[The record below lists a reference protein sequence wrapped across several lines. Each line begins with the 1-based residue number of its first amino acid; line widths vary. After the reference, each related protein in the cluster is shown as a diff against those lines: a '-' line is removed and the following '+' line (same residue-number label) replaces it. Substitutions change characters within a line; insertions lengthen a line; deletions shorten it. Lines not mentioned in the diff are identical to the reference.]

1 MMGTYRLKEVEAV
14 TKPKKPAKQNTKAEA
29 PAKLD
34 AKKDAQLKARL
45 ERIKAREGDRGK
57 GPRLEIEPGEDGVI
71 KSKMP
76 DNDLE
81 NALSF
86 FDLAG
91 TANPVFAEHLMG
103 QMIDY
108 ATCLKQNPDA
118 KEKAANALLGAVHG
132 MAPNDE
138 AEAMLICQM
147 AACQGYAMELM
158 TRAAHTGTLLVAESV
173 VNMAN
178 KLMRTYTSQM
188 QTLARYRGKTSQQKV
203 IVEHV
208 NVEAGGQ
215 AVVGAV
221 QAGGRGDSR

>member
-1 MMGTYRLKEVEAV
+1 MA
-14 TKPKKPAKQNTKAEA
+14 KPKKPAKQKTKAEA

-34 AKKDAQLKARL
+34 AKNDAKLKAQI

-57 GPRLEIEPGEDGVI
+57 GPRLELEPCEDGVI
-71 KSKMP
+71 GSKIP

-81 NALSF
+81 NALAL

-91 TANPVFAEHLMG
+91 TANLAFAEHLMG
-103 QMIDY
+103 QIVSF
-108 ATCLKQNPDA
+108 AINLEQKPGKNQ
-118 KEKAANALLGAVHG
+118 KAVNAIMGAVHG
-132 MAPNDE
+132 LAPNDE
-138 AEAMLICQM
+138 AEAMLISQM
-147 AACQGYAMELM
+147 AVCQGYAMELM
-158 TRAAHTGTLLVAESV
+158 TRAAHTDTLVVAESV

-178 KLMRTYTSQM
+178 KLMRTYTAQM
-188 QTLARYRGKTSQQKV
+188 QTLAKYRGKVSQQKV

-221 QAGGRGDSR
+221 QAGGQGDVRKN

>member
-34 AKKDAQLKARL
+34 TKNDAKLKAQI

-57 GPRLEIEPGEDGVI
+57 GPRLELEPCEDSVI
-71 KSKMP
+71 GSKIP

-81 NALSF
+81 NALAL

-91 TANPVFAEHLMG
+91 TANFAFAEHLMG
-103 QMIDY
+103 QIVSF
-108 ATCLKQNPDA
+108 AINLEQKPGKNQ
-118 KEKAANALLGAVHG
+118 KAVNAIMGAVHG
-132 MAPNDE
+132 LAPNDE

>member
-1 MMGTYRLKEVEAV
+1 MAKT
-14 TKPKKPAKQNTKAEA
+14 KKPTKQKAKAKP

-76 DNDLE
+76 DDDLE

-132 MAPNDE
+132 MAPRDE
-138 AEAMLICQM
+138 AESMLISQM
-147 AACQGYAMELM
+147 AATQAQAMELL
-158 TRAAHTGTLLVAESV
+158 TRAANADFVPTLETA
-173 VNMAN
+173 VNLAN
-178 KLMRTYTSQM
+178 KLMRTYAAQM
-188 QTLARYRGKTSQQKV
+188 QTLAKYRGKVSQQKV

-221 QAGGRGDSR
+221 QAGGQGDVRKN